1 MIKVDI
7 ILPKICERVKSYSP
21 IDFFAQNVVGQIY
34 FSIASEFT
42 ICQEFSLVA
51 LFIRNN
57 L

>member
-7 ILPKICERVKSYSP
+7 ILPKICERVKSYYP
-21 IDFFAQNVVGQIY
+21 IDFFAQNGVGQIY
-34 FSIASEFT
+34 FSTASEFT

>member
-42 ICQEFSLVA
+42 ICQEFSLVV